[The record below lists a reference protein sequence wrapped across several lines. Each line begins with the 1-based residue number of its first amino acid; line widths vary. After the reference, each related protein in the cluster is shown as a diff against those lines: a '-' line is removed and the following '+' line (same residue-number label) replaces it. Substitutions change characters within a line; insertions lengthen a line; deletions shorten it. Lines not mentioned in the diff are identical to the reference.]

1 MTGANKG
8 IGKEIVRQLAT
19 RGYQVFLGSREEA
32 RGQIAVDELR
42 AVGLTNVHL
51 LVIDVTSD
59 QSVQSAA
66 ETLTSKISALDILIN
81 NAGINAAGYQT
92 GLQESLAEVQETYS
106 VNVFGVIRTIIA
118 FVDLLKKSK
127 EGRIINLTSSL
138 GSLTYAAE
146 KRSNFNAV
154 GYNSSKTALNMIT
167 VSYAKA
173 LAEFNIK
180 VNAACPGYTATDLTN
195 GNGQTV
201 EEGASSAVALATIGD
216 DGPTGTCSDK
226 NGTLPW

>member
-1 MTGANKG
+1 M
-8 IGKEIVRQLAT
+8 
-19 RGYQVFLGSREEA
+19 
-32 RGQIAVDELR
+32 
-42 AVGLTNVHL
+42 
-51 LVIDVTSD
+51 
-59 QSVQSAA
+59 
-66 ETLTSKISALDILIN
+66 
-81 NAGINAAGYQT
+81 
-92 GLQESLAEVQETYS
+92 
-106 VNVFGVIRTIIA
+106 
-118 FVDLLKKSK
+118 